1 MDSTEEFAQNGVRRT
16 LCASALRQI
25 LLVVALTLSA
35 QTKREFQKG
44 ELLSIT
50 SGKGLDENAT
60 HRWAIFT
67 VQIGDVIYTG
77 SGKRIHHSRDDY
89 SEGLNPGDKVQAAI
103 SGFEM
108 ILIKPNGGELKTKII
123 KRERAQP

>member
-1 MDSTEEFAQNGVRRT
+1 METCSIVFVGSSKV
-16 LCASALRQI
+16 
-25 LLVVALTLSA
+25 LLVVALALTLSA

-67 VQIGDVIYTG
+67 VQIGDVIYTA
-77 SGKRIHHSRDDY
+77 SGKRIRHPRDDY
-89 SEGLNPGDKVQAAI
+89 SEGLNAGDKVQGAV
-103 SGFEM
+103 SGFELL
-108 ILIKPNGGELKTKII
+108 LIKPDGGELKTKIV
-123 KRERAQP
+123 KRERVQP